1 MKTVSVDL
9 YTFDELTDK
18 AKERARDWY
27 KTDYPDSDMLSE
39 PVYDMAREA
48 FAFFGVET
56 SGIYFSG
63 FWSQGDGASFTG
75 EFRAGLISPAANIA
89 AEFPTDETL
98 RGLHA
103 RLIAIGHPED
113 SRIKITRS
121 GHYAHSHTMDLNDA
135 DEYSRDDERELL
147 AILRGLADWL
157 YRLLE
162 SEYEYLVS
170 DECVDESILSNGYH
184 FTIDGKRDARGD
196 E

>member
-27 KTDYPDSDMLSE
+27 KTDYPDSGWWE
-39 PVYDMAREA
+39 FAYDNAREA
-48 FAFFGVET
+48 FAFFGVDA
-56 SGIYFSG
+56 SDIAFSG

-75 EFRAGLISPAANIA
+75 EFRAGLISPAADLA

-103 RLIAIGHPED
+103 RLTTISHPED
-113 SRIKITRS
+113 SRVKITRS
-121 GHYAHSHTMDLNDA
+121 RQYIHSYTMNLDDA

-147 AILRGLADWL
+147 SIFRGLADWL
-157 YRLLE
+157 YSLLE
-162 SEYEYLVS
+162 SEYDYLVS

>member
-27 KTDYPDSDMLSE
+27 KTDYPDSGWWE
-39 PVYDMAREA
+39 CAYDNAREA

-56 SGIYFSG
+56 SDMSFSG

-75 EFRAGLISPAANIA
+75 DFRTSLISPAADLA

-98 RGLHA
+98 RVLHA
-103 RLIAIGHPED
+103 RLTAINHPED
-113 SRIKITRS
+113 TRVTITRS
-121 GHYAHSHTMDLNDA
+121 GNYVHSHTMYMNDA

-147 AILRGLADWL
+147 SILRSLANWL
-157 YRLLE
+157 YGLLE
-162 SEYEYLVS
+162 SEYDYLVS

>member
-9 YTFDELTDK
+9 YTFDELSDK
-18 AKERARDWY
+18 AKGKARDWY
-27 KTDYPDSDMLSE
+27 KTDYPDYGWWE
-39 PVYDMAREA
+39 FAYDNARAA
-48 FAFFGVET
+48 FAFFGVDA
-56 SGIYFSG
+56 SDISFSG

-75 EFRAGLISPAANIA
+75 SFRAGLISPAACIA

-103 RLIAIGHPED
+103 RLTAIIHSED
-113 SRIKITRS
+113 SCVKITRS
-121 GHYAHSHTMDLNDA
+121 GHYVHSHTMDIDA
-135 DEYSRDDERELL
+135 EEYSRDDERELL
-147 AILRGLADWL
+147 SIMRGLADWL

-170 DECVDESILSNGYH
+170 DECVDESIRSNGYN
-184 FTIDGKRDARGD
+184 FTIEGKRDTRGD